1 KYRDSTSVCRSL
13 MLLGAI
19 SLLSLACAGIVDAF
33 PLESPDLGLAHSGT
47 LWARGVLVTLFD
59 SYALSWMFGQY
70 VPQLE
75 ISRRTLIV
83 AAIAATIAVQASALI
98 LILLLWYPLPFT
110 LIWVSGPWIWT
121 LALSLMLSKGEIIR
135 DNPQV
140 LAEVRRF
147 STLLILTT
155 STGLVYIAFN
165 VIFQSVPAEWQ
176 MPAAVLVP
184 VFKII
189 QKNVICRRLRG
200 QDDMKPEIV
209 NFNVDVTNAIFISS
223 IMQKLQSVQS
233 SAMLIVVDFVQMQ
246 ISLFDLRLML
256 KDIRD
261 ITNESTDQ
269 AIACALVIVG
279 KYPELGELPLL
290 TMTSK
295 SDIFRSSKVSLQRKQ
310 SATNYIARITSF
322 ARVAP
327 TPVESNV
334 GVVPDFSFGSTNVSP
349 SLLSRKWA
357 TTSDST
363 TLALVEQMTTQQ
375 RRLLL
380 HKVLQIMFFMEFF
393 LLTELLKALIPV
405 GYGCYLV
412 IIFHWPNRRFYSQFD
427 GLNGAGFWRGFANIQ
442 VYGMGEAVLFIVL
455 IWTLPKMTYNFPEQQ
470 LGYAIYSNWGKIQCK
485 FVIFTMVLLQTTI
498 TQLAALTSQQVA
510 FVYPPPL

>member
-1 KYRDSTSVCRSL
+1 MEECLARVGSTVRALVRGWESIQVELHGSYSVERFISMQKYRDSTSVCRPL

-140 LAEVRRF
+140 LAE
-147 STLLILTT
+147 
-155 STGLVYIAFN
+155 
-165 VIFQSVPAEWQ
+165 SVPAEWQ

-233 SAMLIVVDFVQMQ
+233 SAMLIVVDFVQML

-261 ITNESTDQ
+261 ITNET
-269 AIACALVIVG
+269 
-279 KYPELGELPLL
+279 
-290 TMTSK
+290 
-295 SDIFRSSKVSLQRKQ
+295 
-310 SATNYIARITSF
+310 
-322 ARVAP
+322 
-327 TPVESNV
+327 
-334 GVVPDFSFGSTNVSP
+334 
-349 SLLSRKWA
+349 
-357 TTSDST
+357 
-363 TLALVEQMTTQQ
+363 
-375 RRLLL
+375 
-380 HKVLQIMFFMEFF
+380 
-393 LLTELLKALIPV
+393 
-405 GYGCYLV
+405 
-412 IIFHWPNRRFYSQFD
+412 
-427 GLNGAGFWRGFANIQ
+427 
-442 VYGMGEAVLFIVL
+442 
-455 IWTLPKMTYNFPEQQ
+455 
-470 LGYAIYSNWGKIQCK
+470 
-485 FVIFTMVLLQTTI
+485 
-498 TQLAALTSQQVA
+498 ALTSQQVA